1 MHELSI
7 VNSLIE
13 LCEENAKNNNA
24 NIIKEVHVKIGRLSG
39 VEVELFKRTFDTF
52 KEDSL
57 CKNSTLLVHL
67 QDVIIK
73 CQECQSQDVL
83 KENIFI
89 CPKCG
94 SKDLKI
100 IDGEELYL
108 MRLVME

>member
-24 NIIKEVHVKIGRLSG
+24 NNIKEVHVKIGRLSG
-39 VEVELFKRTFDTF
+39 VEIELFKRTFETF

-57 CKNSTLLVHL
+57 CKNAKLIINL

-73 CQECQSQDVL
+73 CKDCKEENTL
-83 KENIFI
+83 KENVFI
-89 CPKCG
+89 CPKCEG
-94 SKDLKI
+94 KDLDI
-100 IDGEELYL
+100 IDGDELYL
-108 MRLVME
+108 MRLIMG